1 MLASKSK
8 NNHGTLS
15 QQRQI
20 TTTDSLE
27 FWCFSFGCCYGHPIA
42 NWWFGTQFNGVI
54 ILKIFR
60 TILKPSPWIFWN
72 SGFQTIRCLVVFQ
85 VGLLVVQ
92 PWFRLMPIMATRRF
106 PLRRC
111 LWEEAGKLHV
121 AVLTLR
127 FFGGFFGAWISW
139 VFKARP
145 FWDDLQIQF

>member
-27 FWCFSFGCCYGHPIA
+27 FWCFFFGCCYGHPIA
-42 NWWFGTQFNGVI
+42 NGWFGTQWGLLFQ
-54 ILKIFR
+54 KIFR
-60 TILKPSPWIFWN
+60 TILKPSPWN
-72 SGFQTIRCLVVFQ
+72 SGILDSKPSGALSFK

-92 PWFRLMPIMATRRF
+92 PWFRLMPIMATLRF

-127 FFGGFFGAWISW
+127 FFGGFFGAWISG

-145 FWDDLQIQF
+145 FWDDLQIQC